1 MLAVH
6 LIINLLMKVLGQVGG
21 GGAVVLINSYQHDA
35 CSPTKS
41 SSEDVTAGSE
51 NLFYGKSSCTS
62 IRHKGSK
69 VPGEDLPSP
78 LADPPLSPKRIKRLR
93 R

>member
-21 GGAVVLINSYQHDA
+21 GGGGFDKQL
-35 CSPTKS
+35 PTERLLTHQS

-51 NLFYGKSSCTS
+51 TS
-62 IRHKGSK
+62 FMENQH
-69 VPGEDLPSP
+69 VQV
-78 LADPPLSPKRIKRLR
+78 
-93 R
+93 